1 MEIKFL
7 SSLKKSYNIMKDE
20 ILNWQWFR
28 DFFNITIFK
37 YFVTW
42 FAFVPIFAKL
52 SEYLPKEIKI
62 QLNQSDS
69 YIVNLELPFKWE
81 ILWVSSLSF
90 VMAYLLYI
98 IFAPTFVKRYF
109 SLKDYKEYEHSPRWI
124 VFESQKLIK
133 SKYVD
138 IDKFV
143 GRMVKKKYFKKVNN
157 IFEFNDKN
165 VIVDNMQTYLMLK
178 YKDEYY
184 NFAMPILIN
193 NHENEILTE
202 IAVREVF
209 WEIFARFSA
218 SKFGVRFLIQVLLMI
233 SLITFAFPF
242 IESIISG
249 FQYLI
254 K

>member
-7 SSLKKSYNIMKDE
+7 NLLKKRYKIMKDK

-42 FAFVPIFAKL
+42 FALVPIFAKL

-62 QLNQSDS
+62 QLSQSDS

-90 VMAYLLYI
+90 VIAYLLYL

-124 VFESQKLIK
+124 VWESQKLIK

-143 GRMVKKKYFKKVNN
+143 GRMAKKEYVKKANN
-157 IFEFNDKN
+157 ISDFNDKE
-165 VIVDNMQTYLMLK
+165 VIVDNKQTYLMFK
-178 YKDEYY
+178 YKDEQYK
-184 NFAMPILIN
+184 FSMPILSDN
-193 NHENEILTE
+193 QENQTLTE
-202 IAVREVF
+202 IAVREIF

-218 SKFGVRFLIQVLLMI
+218 SKFGVRFAIQTLLII

-249 FQYLI
+249 FQYLL

>member
-7 SSLKKSYNIMKDE
+7 NLVKKIYSMMKDK

-28 DFFNITIFK
+28 DFFSITIFK

-42 FAFVPIFAKL
+42 FALVPIFAKL
-52 SEYLPKEIKI
+52 SEHLPKEIKI
-62 QLNQSDS
+62 QLSQCET
-69 YIVNLELPFKWE
+69 YTVNLALPFKWE

-90 VMAYLLYI
+90 VIAYILYL
-98 IFAPTFVKRYF
+98 IFAPTFVRRYF

-124 VFESQKLIK
+124 VWESQKLIK

-143 GRMVKKKYFKKVNN
+143 GRMAKKEYIKKTNDISGFK
-157 IFEFNDKN
+157 DKE
-165 VIVDNMQTYLMLK
+165 VIVENKQTYLMFK
-178 YKDEYY
+178 HNDEEYK
-184 NFAMPILIN
+184 FSMPILTDN
-193 NHENEILTE
+193 KENEPLTE
-202 IAVREVF
+202 IAVREIF
-209 WEIFARFSA
+209 WEVFARFSA
-218 SKFGVRFLIQVLLMI
+218 SKLGIRFAIQILLII
-233 SLITFAFPF
+233 SLITFAIPF

-249 FQYLI
+249 FQYLL